1 MTSGEQFVST
11 LQKWIEL
18 FMRHSMHNVIRYSRE
33 SGISMSQIG
42 VLFHIHRMGCIGV
55 TDLGEDMGVTS
66 AAASQ
71 ISERLVQQG
80 LILRSEDPQDRRV
93 KQIILTEEGRQ
104 MLQESIHARQ
114 EWLEDLADNLSTDEK
129 EQITAALNILIDKT
143 RQLAPQALP

>member
-1 MTSGEQFVST
+1 MPSGEQFVTT
-11 LQKWIEL
+11 LEKWIEL
-18 FMRHSMHNVIRYSRE
+18 FMRHTIHNFIRYSRE

-80 LILRSEDPQDRRV
+80 LIHRSEDPQDRRV
-93 KQIILTEEGRQ
+93 KQIVLTEQGHQ

-114 EWLEDLADNLSTDEK
+114 EWLTDLADKLSTDEK
-129 EQITAALNILIDKT
+129 DQIMGSLNILIDKT
-143 RQLAPQALP
+143 KQLTPQT

>member
-1 MTSGEQFVST
+1 MTSAEQFVPT
-11 LQKWIEL
+11 LEKWIEL
-18 FMRHSMHNVIRYSRE
+18 FMRHSMHNFIRYSRE

-42 VLFHIHRMGCIGV
+42 VLFHIHRIGCIGI

-80 LILRSEDPQDRRV
+80 LIQRSEDPQDRRV
-93 KQIILTEEGRQ
+93 RQIVLTEQGRQ

-114 EWLEDLADNLSTDEK
+114 EWLNDLAENLSTDEK
-129 EQITAALNILIDKT
+129 EQIMTAFNILIDKIH
-143 RQLAPQALP
+143 QLTPQT